1 VNQGLPVVLKSMPRI
16 AGRERATSGR
26 LIQLER
32 IVFLQK
38 LVQQHGCVFAD
49 FDDLGAEAR
58 VIDVSDFD
66 FAEQNLFGIELALE
80 LEYLTRVE
88 EFLVAH
94 DEESARAEIF
104 DETRQR
110 RRAIEE
116 GRTPAYLHPTLRASF
131 MRFFL
136 WVRHQASYRFLP
148 RLTYVPVREI
158 AVTPITTEENGMHRQ
173 GRSLG
178 GPQVLELISKTRC
191 VGEPGPM
198 CGDRSMRRNI

>member
-1 VNQGLPVVLKSMPRI
+1 VRVSL
-16 AGRERATSGR
+16 AGEYAFTSGR
-26 LIQLER
+26 LIQLQR

-49 FDDLGAEAR
+49 FHDFGAEAR

-66 FAEQNLFGIELALE
+66 FAEQNLFGIQLALE

-94 DEESARAEIF
+94 NEESARAEIF
-104 DETRQR
+104 DETWQG

-116 GRTPAYLHPTLRASF
+116 GRTPAYLHPALRASF

-136 WVRHQASYRFLP
+136 WVRHRVFFYLIKD
-148 RLTYVPVREI
+148 LC
-158 AVTPITTEENGMHRQ
+158 
-173 GRSLG
+173 SLG
-178 GPQVLELISKTRC
+178 TKAAA
-191 VGEPGPM
+191 
-198 CGDRSMRRNI
+198 